1 MKNAEHRKI
10 ENYYNKKY
18 FILANVYEL
27 VINLTPTLTVF
38 LIFILKLLV
47 DTDRDFD
54 TARIYTILSF
64 VGMTY
69 SPTKSLLN
77 TIVLVLDGRDALR
90 RL

>member
-47 DTDRDFD
+47 DRDFD